1 MDKKK
6 IVVILLLITIVLS
19 VGSILITLNLDVGDV
34 LGQGAQN
41 PVSSNNAN
49 VQLIIEEQPVPGAE

>member
-19 VGSILITLNLDVGDV
+19 VGSILITLNLDVRDV